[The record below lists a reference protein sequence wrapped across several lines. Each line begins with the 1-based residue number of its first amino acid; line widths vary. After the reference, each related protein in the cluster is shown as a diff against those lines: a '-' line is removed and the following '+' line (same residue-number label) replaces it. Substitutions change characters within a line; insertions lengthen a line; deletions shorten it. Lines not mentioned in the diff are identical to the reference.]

1 MSRRVLG
8 AVADSGPVVV
18 LAAIAAAGSFTHIRD
33 TATEH
38 GQTGW
43 MAWAIAVCID
53 LTCVMAAGER
63 QRDKHTGRET
73 GRLSWPTLV
82 LVGGV
87 LLSLAANLAQA
98 DPSVWGWI
106 TAGTPAGAF
115 LVAVSMLERRKAG
128 PRAAR
133 PSSGPAAEVMPVPGS
148 FGRPSPSPSSS
159 SGSAVDPASSSSP
172 WVVWERSDT
181 AAAAAPVQDA
191 QDDQEQGEDEQNGQT
206 SIPVPADQSASTS
219 PGPSSAA
226 SPSAASSSAASP
238 ASAPVGPLVDFAR
251 RVAAEHE
258 TEHGR
263 PITRDAL
270 RARLGVSNQ
279 LASDLLRQLRTQ
291 QHTETASVA

>member
-1 MSRRVLG
+1 MTRRILG

-18 LAAIAAAGSFTHIRD
+18 LAGIAAAGSFTHIRD

-63 QRDKHTGRET
+63 QRAKSTGRAT
-73 GRLSWPTLV
+73 GRLSWPTVV
-82 LVGGV
+82 LVGGI

-115 LVAVSMLERRKAG
+115 LVAVSMLERRKAALVRRLALAG
-128 PRAAR
+128 PGLLR
-133 PSSGPAAEVMPVPGS
+133 PPPSAST
-148 FGRPSPSPSSS
+148 PSPSPSSAGS
-159 SGSAVDPASSSSP
+159 SVPSSVSSP
-172 WVVWERSDT
+172 WVVWEDERAT
-181 AAAAAPVQDA
+181 VAAAVPAVHHNGN
-191 QDDQEQGEDEQNGQT
+191 ERGEDEQDGQT
-206 SIPVPADQSASTS
+206 SIPVPAEHSTS
-219 PGPSSAA
+219 TPS
-226 SPSAASSSAASP
+226 ASSSSGP
-238 ASAPVGPLVDFAR
+238 AGPLVDFAR
-251 RVAAEHE
+251 RVATEHQ

-270 RARLGVSNQ
+270 RARLGVSTQ
-279 LASDLLRQLRTQ
+279 LASDLLRQLRT
-291 QHTETASVA
+291 ETASLA

>member
-1 MSRRVLG
+1 MRRLAG

-18 LAAIAAAGSFTHIRD
+18 LAGIAAAGSFTHIRH

-38 GQTGW
+38 GQGGW

-63 QRDKHTGRET
+63 QRDKGTGRET
-73 GRLSWPTLV
+73 GRLSWPTVV
-82 LVGGV
+82 LVGGI

-128 PRAAR
+128 TRATAHTS
-133 PSSGPAAEVMPVPGS
+133 PVPESFGHPGPAPVV
-148 FGRPSPSPSSS
+148 SSS
-159 SGSAVDPASSSSP
+159 SGSSSPSSP
-172 WVVWERSDT
+172 WVVWEDERPT
-181 AAAAAPVQDA
+181 VAAAVPVASDEPR
-191 QDDQEQGEDEQNGQT
+191 DRDEQDGQI
-206 SIPVPADQSASTS
+206 SISVPADQS
-219 PGPSSAA
+219 PAA
-226 SPSAASSSAASP
+226 PSAPPSASSSSPGAA
-238 ASAPVGPLVDFAR
+238 GPLVDFAR
-251 RVAAEHE
+251 RVASEHE
-258 TEHGR
+258 SRHGR

-279 LASDLLRQLRTQ
+279 LASDLLRQLRTEQ
-291 QHTETASVA
+291 PHATAPVS

>member
-1 MSRRVLG
+1 MTRRILA

-18 LAAIAAAGSFTHIRD
+18 LAGIAAAGSFTHIRD

-38 GQTGW
+38 GQHGW

-63 QRDKHTGRET
+63 QRDKRTGRQT
-73 GRLSWPTLV
+73 GRLTWPTLV
-82 LVGGV
+82 LVGGI

-115 LVAVSMLERRKAG
+115 LVAVSMLERRKAVTPATAQPSAVPDSFG
-128 PRAAR
+128 R
-133 PSSGPAAEVMPVPGS
+133 PSST
-148 FGRPSPSPSSS
+148 PSPSPSSS
-159 SGSAVDPASSSSP
+159 GSSSSP
-172 WVVWERSDT
+172 WVVWEDDRPT
-181 AAAAAPVQDA
+181 AAAAVPATQRDTDHA
-191 QDDQEQGEDEQNGQT
+191 RGERDGQT
-206 SIPVPADQSASTS
+206 FIPVPAQQAPTA
-219 PGPSSAA
+219 PSSA
-226 SPSAASSSAASP
+226 SSAA
-238 ASAPVGPLVDFAR
+238 AGPLVDFAR
-251 RVAAEHE
+251 RVAAEHQ

-279 LASDLLRQLRTQ
+279 LASELLRQLRT
-291 QHTETASVA
+291 ETASLS

>member
-1 MSRRVLG
+1 MRRLAG

-18 LAAIAAAGSFTHIRD
+18 LAGIAAAGSFTHIRD

-38 GQTGW
+38 GQRGW

-63 QRDKHTGRET
+63 QRDKSTGRET
-73 GRLSWPTLV
+73 GRLSWPTVV
-82 LVGGV
+82 LVGGI

-128 PRAAR
+128 TRTTAR
-133 PSSGPAAEVMPVPGS
+133 TSPVPES
-148 FGRPSPSPSSS
+148 FGHPDPAPAS
-159 SGSAVDPASSSSP
+159 SGSSSPSSP
-172 WVVWERSDT
+172 WVVWEDERPT
-181 AAAAAPVQDA
+181 VAAAQDEPH
-191 QDDQEQGEDEQNGQT
+191 DHDRDRDRDEQDGQT
-206 SIPVPADQSASTS
+206 SIPVPVPAPPAEQSAVH
-219 PGPSSAA
+219 SSD
-226 SPSAASSSAASP
+226 
-238 ASAPVGPLVDFAR
+238 SAPAAPLVDFAR
-251 RVAAEHE
+251 RVATEHE
-258 TEHGR
+258 SRHGR

-279 LASDLLRQLRTQ
+279 LASDLLRQLRTEQ
-291 QHTETASVA
+291 PHAPASVS

>member
-1 MSRRVLG
+1 MTRRFLG
-8 AVADSGPVVV
+8 AVADSAPVVI
-18 LAAIAAAGSFTHIRD
+18 LAGIAAAGSFTHIRD

-38 GQTGW
+38 GQHGW

-63 QRDKHTGRET
+63 QRDKRTGRDT
-73 GRLSWPTLV
+73 GRLSWPTVV
-82 LVGGV
+82 LVGGI

-128 PRAAR
+128 TRTAAR
-133 PSSGPAAEVMPVPGS
+133 PSPVPDS
-148 FGRPSPSPSSS
+148 FGRPEPSPSPSP
-159 SGSAVDPASSSSP
+159 SGAPSVPSPADPSPSP
-172 WVVWERSDT
+172 WVVWDRPAA
-181 AAAAAPVQDA
+181 AAAAAPVPGDQDH
-191 QDDQEQGEDEQNGQT
+191 QGKDEQDGQT
-206 SIPVPADQSASTS
+206 SIPVPTERPGSTA
-219 PGPSSAA
+219 P
-226 SPSAASSSAASP
+226 ASSSSDSSS
-238 ASAPVGPLVDFAR
+238 SAPAGPLVDFAR
-251 RVAAEHE
+251 RVATEHE

-279 LASDLLRQLRTQ
+279 LASDLLRQIRTEQ
-291 QHTETASVA
+291 TRATAPVA

>member
-1 MSRRVLG
+1 MTRRILG

-18 LAAIAAAGSFTHIRD
+18 LAGIAAAGSFTHIRD

-38 GQTGW
+38 GQRGW

-63 QRDKHTGRET
+63 QRDKHTGRDT
-73 GRLSWPTLV
+73 GRLSWPTVV
-82 LVGGV
+82 LVGGI

-115 LVAVSMLERRKAG
+115 LVAVSMLERRKAST
-128 PRAAR
+128 R
-133 PSSGPAAEVMPVPGS
+133 PATDPHPIPDS
-148 FGRPSPSPSSS
+148 FGRPSPSS
-159 SGSAVDPASSSSP
+159 VSSP
-172 WVVWERSDT
+172 WVVWEDERST
-181 AAAAAPVQDA
+181 VAAAVPAVPHHSN
-191 QDDQEQGEDEQNGQT
+191 ELGGDEQDGQIT
-206 SIPVPADQSASTS
+206 IPVPAEHSPST
-219 PGPSSAA
+219 PSA
-226 SPSAASSSAASP
+226 SPSAASPSSGSSAP
-238 ASAPVGPLVDFAR
+238 AGPLVDFAR

-258 TEHGR
+258 SEHGR

-279 LASDLLRQLRTQ
+279 LASDLLRQLRT
-291 QHTETASVA
+291 ETASLT

>member
-1 MSRRVLG
+1 MTRRLFA

-18 LAAIAAAGSFTHIRD
+18 LAGIAAAGSFTHIRD

-38 GQTGW
+38 GQRGW

-63 QRDKHTGRET
+63 QRDKRTGRDT
-73 GRLSWPTLV
+73 GPLSWPTLV
-82 LVGGV
+82 LVGGI

-115 LVAVSMLERRKAG
+115 LVAVSMLERRKIAKPAG
-128 PRAAR
+128 LAD
-133 PSSGPAAEVMPVPGS
+133 SSVSGVLAVPDS
-148 FGRPSPSPSSS
+148 FGHPSPSSS
-159 SGSAVDPASSSSP
+159 GSSAVPSAP
-172 WVVWERSDT
+172 GPERT
-181 AAAAAPVQDA
+181 G
-191 QDDQEQGEDEQNGQT
+191 GEDEQGGQT
-206 SIPVPADQSASTS
+206 SIPVPVE
-219 PGPSSAA
+219 PSA
-226 SPSAASSSAASP
+226 SPSSSSAGA
-238 ASAPVGPLVDFAR
+238 VGPLVDFAR
-251 RVAAEHE
+251 RVAAEHH

-279 LASDLLRQLRTQ
+279 LASDLLRQLRT
-291 QHTETASVA
+291 ETASLT

>member
-1 MSRRVLG
+1 MTRRILG
-8 AVADSGPVVV
+8 TVADSGPVVV
-18 LAAIAAAGSFTHIRD
+18 LAGIAAAGSFTHIRD

-63 QRDKHTGRET
+63 QRDKSTGRDT
-73 GRLSWPTLV
+73 GRLSWPTVV
-82 LVGGV
+82 LVGGI

-128 PRAAR
+128 PGSAAR
-133 PSSGPAAEVMPVPGS
+133 PSPVPDS
-148 FGRPSPSPSSS
+148 FGRPSPSSTPTPSSAGSSVPSSS
-159 SGSAVDPASSSSP
+159 ASP
-172 WVVWERSDT
+172 WVVWEDERPTVT
-181 AAAAAPVQDA
+181 AAVPAVKHHTT
-191 QDDQEQGEDEQNGQT
+191 ERGEDEQDGQT
-206 SIPVPADQSASTS
+206 SIPIPAERSAST
-219 PGPSSAA
+219 PS
-226 SPSAASSSAASP
+226 ASSSAASP
-238 ASAPVGPLVDFAR
+238 SSGSSAPAGPLVDFAR

-279 LASDLLRQLRTQ
+279 LASDLLRQLRT
-291 QHTETASVA
+291 ETASLA